1 VAPGSSDACWPE
13 ELEASL
19 QAIFKVAEEKLLLVK
34 SSLQEL
40 QLKLEGQEPAHE
52 KFSKATSSN
61 DNLKIPP
68 NFERISGRHFYI
80 ENNIKKNWSDAAETC
95 RNMGGYLAAI
105 ENETEFEI
113 INRKLLKNTEYWLG
127 LNDKEKEG
135 EFVSLA
141 SGKNER
147 FLLWDAKQNNQNIN
161 CVQLLDEKMSV
172 KYCFHRYLFI
182 CQSDNKV

>member
-1 VAPGSSDACWPE
+1 VRPAVALFEG
-13 ELEASL
+13 LEQNGGQFLFQQLHAT
-19 QAIFKVAEEKLLLVK
+19 EEKDLLP
-34 SSLQEL
+34 SETF
-40 QLKLEGQEPAHE
+40 P
-52 KFSKATSSN
+52 
-61 DNLKIPP
+61 
-68 NFERISGRHFYI
+68 I

-141 SGKNER
+141 SGKNDR

-182 CQSDNKV
+182 CQSDNEV